1 MIRVMVVDDQA
12 SARMGLSMMVGRD
25 PGLSVVATADDG
37 GAALAELARRKDA
50 GEPLP
55 DVVVSDVRM
64 PGTGG
69 VTLAREVA
77 SRFPSVR
84 TLLLTTYDR
93 DDYALGGL
101 AAGAAGFLL
110 KDATARELCRA
121 VRELAAGGAVLTP
134 RVTREVVARAVPGA
148 AEDPERV
155 PPPGGALLAIA
166 PRARDGVPRGRGA
179 LERGGR
185 RAHGDG
191 ARERPEEREPR
202 ARQARA
208 ARPHPARRGVV
219 EERDGVTGVA
229 RGVGRRRLAH
239 KRTHQ
244 VPEDQLQ
251 GGGEVTFSSWGFL
264 VSA

>member
-69 VTLAREVA
+69 VALAREVA

-121 VRELAAGGAVLTP
+121 VRALAAGDAVLTP

-148 AEDPERV
+148 VEDPERAHLLE
-155 PPPGGALLAIA
+155 ALSSLS
-166 PRARDGVPRGRGA
+166 PRE
-179 LERGGR
+179 LETASLVGEGLSN
-185 RAHGDG
+185 
-191 ARERPEEREPR
+191 EEV
-202 ARQARA
+202 A
-208 ARPHPARRGVV
+208 ARMVMEPASVRRNVSRVLAKLGL
-219 EERDGVTGVA
+219 RDRTQLAVA
-229 RGVGRRRLAH
+229 WWRSGMGSRESR
-239 KRTHQ
+239 
-244 VPEDQLQ
+244 E
-251 GGGEVTFSSWGFL
+251 G
-264 VSA
+264 

>member
-25 PGLSVVATADDG
+25 PELSVIATADDG
-37 GAALAELARRKDA
+37 GAALAELARREGA

-64 PGTGG
+64 PGAGG
-69 VTLAREVA
+69 VALAREVA

-110 KDATARELCRA
+110 KDVTARELCRA
-121 VRELAAGGAVLTP
+121 VRALAAGGAVLTP

-148 AEDPERV
+148 AEDPERTRLLE
-155 PPPGGALLAIA
+155 ALSSLS
-166 PRARDGVPRGRGA
+166 PRE
-179 LERGGR
+179 LETASLVAEGLSN
-185 RAHGDG
+185 
-191 ARERPEEREPR
+191 EEV
-202 ARQARA
+202 A
-208 ARPHPARRGVV
+208 ARMVMEPASVRRNVSRVLAKLGL
-219 EERDGVTGVA
+219 RDRTQLAVA
-229 RGVGRRRLAH
+229 WWRSGMGSRESH
-239 KRTHQ
+239 
-244 VPEDQLQ
+244 E
-251 GGGEVTFSSWGFL
+251 G
-264 VSA
+264 

>member
-12 SARMGLSMMVGRD
+12 SARMGLSMMMGRD

-37 GAALAELARRKDA
+37 GAALAELARRKGT

-69 VTLAREVA
+69 VALAREVA

-155 PPPGGALLAIA
+155 RLLEALSSLS
-166 PRARDGVPRGRGA
+166 PRE
-179 LERGGR
+179 LETASLVAEGLSN
-185 RAHGDG
+185 
-191 ARERPEEREPR
+191 EEV
-202 ARQARA
+202 A
-208 ARPHPARRGVV
+208 ARMVMEPASVRRNVSRVLAKLGL
-219 EERDGVTGVA
+219 RDRTQLAVA
-229 RGVGRRRLAH
+229 WWRSGMGSRSTR
-239 KRTHQ
+239 
-244 VPEDQLQ
+244 E
-251 GGGEVTFSSWGFL
+251 G
-264 VSA
+264 

>member
-12 SARMGLSMMVGRD
+12 SARMGLSMMMGRD

-134 RVTREVVARAVPGA
+134 RVTREVLARSVRASGQDKRAAELRSAFRRLTDREREVCALVADGLSNAEIAERLTVQPASAKRAVTRILAKLGLRDRTQIA
-148 AEDPERV
+148 VKWYQAGLL
-155 PPPGGALLAIA
+155 GGA
-166 PRARDGVPRGRGA
+166 
-179 LERGGR
+179 
-185 RAHGDG
+185 
-191 ARERPEEREPR
+191 
-202 ARQARA
+202 
-208 ARPHPARRGVV
+208 
-219 EERDGVTGVA
+219 
-229 RGVGRRRLAH
+229 
-239 KRTHQ
+239 
-244 VPEDQLQ
+244 
-251 GGGEVTFSSWGFL
+251 
-264 VSA
+264 

>member
-121 VRELAAGGAVLTP
+121 VRALAAGGAVLTP

-155 PPPGGALLAIA
+155 RLLEALSSLS
-166 PRARDGVPRGRGA
+166 PRE
-179 LERGGR
+179 LETASLVAEGLSN
-185 RAHGDG
+185 
-191 ARERPEEREPR
+191 EEV
-202 ARQARA
+202 A
-208 ARPHPARRGVV
+208 ARMVMEPASARRNVSRVLAKLGL
-219 EERDGVTGVA
+219 RD
-229 RGVGRRRLAH
+229 
-239 KRTHQ
+239 RTHHA
-244 VPEDQLQ
+244 
-251 GGGEVTFSSWGFL
+251 TASWRSGMG
-264 VSA
+264 SRGTREG

>member
-37 GAALAELARRKDA
+37 GAALAGLARREGA

-69 VTLAREVA
+69 VALAREVA

-121 VRELAAGGAVLTP
+121 VRALAAGGAVLTP

-148 AEDPERV
+148 AEDPERARLLE
-155 PPPGGALLAIA
+155 ALPSLS
-166 PRARDGVPRGRGA
+166 PRE
-179 LERGGR
+179 LETASLVAEGLSNEEV
-185 RAHGDG
+185 A
-191 ARERPEEREPR
+191 ERMVMEP
-202 ARQARA
+202 AS
-208 ARPHPARRGVV
+208 ARRNVSRVLAKLGL
-219 EERDGVTGVA
+219 RDRTQLAVA
-229 RGVGRRRLAH
+229 WWRSGMGSRG
-239 KRTHQ
+239 TH
-244 VPEDQLQ
+244 E
-251 GGGEVTFSSWGFL
+251 G
-264 VSA
+264 

>member
-1 MIRVMVVDDQA
+1 MIRVVVVDDQT

-37 GAALAELARRKDA
+37 EAALAELARRKGA

-64 PGTGG
+64 PGAGG

-77 SRFPSVR
+77 SHFPSVR

-121 VRELAAGGAVLTP
+121 IRALAAGGAVLTP
-134 RVTREVVARAVPGA
+134 RVTREIVARTVPGA
-148 AEDPERV
+148 AEDPERARLLE
-155 PPPGGALLAIA
+155 ALSSLSPRELETASLVAEGLSNEEVAAHMVMEPASVRRNVSRVLAKLGL
-166 PRARDGVPRGRGA
+166 RDRTQLAVAWWRCGMGS
-179 LERGGR
+179 
-185 RAHGDG
+185 
-191 ARERPEEREPR
+191 RESRE
-202 ARQARA
+202 
-208 ARPHPARRGVV
+208 G
-219 EERDGVTGVA
+219 
-229 RGVGRRRLAH
+229 
-239 KRTHQ
+239 
-244 VPEDQLQ
+244 
-251 GGGEVTFSSWGFL
+251 
-264 VSA
+264 

>member
-1 MIRVMVVDDQA
+1 MIRVMLVDDQA

-37 GAALAELARRKDA
+37 GAALAELARRTDA

-69 VTLAREVA
+69 VTRARAAITRRWPNVY
-77 SRFPSVR
+77 V
-84 TLLLTTYDR
+84 LMLTTYDR
-93 DDYALGGL
+93 DDYTLGGL

-155 PPPGGALLAIA
+155 RLLEALSSLS
-166 PRARDGVPRGRGA
+166 PRE
-179 LERGGR
+179 LETASLVAEGLSN
-185 RAHGDG
+185 
-191 ARERPEEREPR
+191 EEV
-202 ARQARA
+202 A
-208 ARPHPARRGVV
+208 ARMVMEPASVRRNVSRVLAKLGL
-219 EERDGVTGVA
+219 RDRTQLAVA
-229 RGVGRRRLAH
+229 WWRSGMGSRGTREG
-239 KRTHQ
+239 
-244 VPEDQLQ
+244 
-251 GGGEVTFSSWGFL
+251 
-264 VSA
+264 

>member
-1 MIRVMVVDDQA
+1 MIRVMIVDDQA

-69 VTLAREVA
+69 VALAREVA

-121 VRELAAGGAVLTP
+121 IRALAAGGAVLTP
-134 RVTREVVARAVPGA
+134 RVTREIVARTVPGA
-148 AEDPERV
+148 AEDPERARLLE
-155 PPPGGALLAIA
+155 ALSSLSPRELETASLVAEGLSNEEVAAHMVMEPASVRRNVSRVLAKLGL
-166 PRARDGVPRGRGA
+166 RDRTQLAVAWWRCGMGS
-179 LERGGR
+179 
-185 RAHGDG
+185 
-191 ARERPEEREPR
+191 RESRE
-202 ARQARA
+202 
-208 ARPHPARRGVV
+208 G
-219 EERDGVTGVA
+219 
-229 RGVGRRRLAH
+229 
-239 KRTHQ
+239 
-244 VPEDQLQ
+244 
-251 GGGEVTFSSWGFL
+251 
-264 VSA
+264 

>member
-25 PGLSVVATADDG
+25 PGLSVIATADDG
-37 GAALAELARRKDA
+37 GAALAELARRKGT

-69 VTLAREVA
+69 VALAREVA

-121 VRELAAGGAVLTP
+121 VRALAAGGAVLTP
-134 RVTREVVARAVPGA
+134 RVTREVVARAVPDA
-148 AEDPERV
+148 AEDPERDR
-155 PPPGGALLAIA
+155 LLEVFSSLS
-166 PRARDGVPRGRGA
+166 PRE
-179 LERGGR
+179 LETASLVGEGLSN
-185 RAHGDG
+185 
-191 ARERPEEREPR
+191 EEV
-202 ARQARA
+202 A
-208 ARPHPARRGVV
+208 ARMVMEPASVRRNVSRVLAKLGL
-219 EERDGVTGVA
+219 RDRTQLAVA
-229 RGVGRRRLAH
+229 WWRSGMGPRESH
-239 KRTHQ
+239 
-244 VPEDQLQ
+244 E
-251 GGGEVTFSSWGFL
+251 G
-264 VSA
+264 

>member
-69 VTLAREVA
+69 VMLAREVA

-155 PPPGGALLAIA
+155 RLLEALSSLSPRELETASLVAEGLSNEEVAAHMVMEPASVRRNVSRVLAKLGL
-166 PRARDGVPRGRGA
+166 RDRTQLAVAWWRCGMGS
-179 LERGGR
+179 
-185 RAHGDG
+185 
-191 ARERPEEREPR
+191 RESRE
-202 ARQARA
+202 
-208 ARPHPARRGVV
+208 G
-219 EERDGVTGVA
+219 
-229 RGVGRRRLAH
+229 
-239 KRTHQ
+239 
-244 VPEDQLQ
+244 
-251 GGGEVTFSSWGFL
+251 
-264 VSA
+264 

>member
-25 PGLSVVATADDG
+25 PELSVIATADDG
-37 GAALAELARRKDA
+37 GAALAELARREGA

-64 PGTGG
+64 PGAGG
-69 VTLAREVA
+69 VALAREVA
-77 SRFPSVR
+77 SRFPPVR

-121 VRELAAGGAVLTP
+121 IRALAAGGAVLTP

-148 AEDPERV
+148 AEDPERARLLE
-155 PPPGGALLAIA
+155 ALSSLS
-166 PRARDGVPRGRGA
+166 PRE
-179 LERGGR
+179 LETASFVAEGLSN
-185 RAHGDG
+185 
-191 ARERPEEREPR
+191 EEV
-202 ARQARA
+202 A
-208 ARPHPARRGVV
+208 ARMVMEPASVRRNVSRVLAKLGL
-219 EERDGVTGVA
+219 RDRTQLAVA
-229 RGVGRRRLAH
+229 WWRSGMGPRESH
-239 KRTHQ
+239 
-244 VPEDQLQ
+244 E
-251 GGGEVTFSSWGFL
+251 G
-264 VSA
+264 

>member
-121 VRELAAGGAVLTP
+121 VRELAAGGAVLTS

-148 AEDPERV
+148 AEDPERARLLE
-155 PPPGGALLAIA
+155 ALSSLS
-166 PRARDGVPRGRGA
+166 PRE
-179 LERGGR
+179 LETASLVAEGLSN
-185 RAHGDG
+185 
-191 ARERPEEREPR
+191 EEV
-202 ARQARA
+202 A
-208 ARPHPARRGVV
+208 ARMVMEPSSVRRNVSRVLAKLGL
-219 EERDGVTGVA
+219 RDRTQLAVA
-229 RGVGRRRLAH
+229 WWRSGMGSRESH
-239 KRTHQ
+239 
-244 VPEDQLQ
+244 E
-251 GGGEVTFSSWGFL
+251 G
-264 VSA
+264 

>member
-1 MIRVMVVDDQA
+1 MIRVMLVDDQA

-25 PGLSVVATADDG
+25 PELSVVATADDG
-37 GAALAELARRKDA
+37 GAALAELARRKGT

-69 VTLAREVA
+69 VALAREVA

-121 VRELAAGGAVLTP
+121 VRALAAGGAVLTP
-134 RVTREVVARAVPGA
+134 RVTREVVARAVPDA
-148 AEDPERV
+148 AEDPERDR
-155 PPPGGALLAIA
+155 LLEVFSSLS
-166 PRARDGVPRGRGA
+166 PRE
-179 LERGGR
+179 LETASLVGEGLSN
-185 RAHGDG
+185 
-191 ARERPEEREPR
+191 EEV
-202 ARQARA
+202 A
-208 ARPHPARRGVV
+208 ARMVMEPASVRRNVSRVLAKLGL
-219 EERDGVTGVA
+219 RDRTQLAVA
-229 RGVGRRRLAH
+229 WWRSGMGPRESH
-239 KRTHQ
+239 
-244 VPEDQLQ
+244 E
-251 GGGEVTFSSWGFL
+251 G
-264 VSA
+264 

>member
-25 PGLSVVATADDG
+25 PELSVIATADDG
-37 GAALAELARRKDA
+37 GAALAELARREGA

-64 PGTGG
+64 PGAGG
-69 VTLAREVA
+69 VALAREVA
-77 SRFPSVR
+77 SRFPPVR

-121 VRELAAGGAVLTP
+121 VRALAAGGAVLTP

-148 AEDPERV
+148 AEDPERARLLE
-155 PPPGGALLAIA
+155 ALSSLS
-166 PRARDGVPRGRGA
+166 PRE
-179 LERGGR
+179 LETASFVAEGLSNK
-185 RAHGDG
+185 
-191 ARERPEEREPR
+191 EV
-202 ARQARA
+202 A
-208 ARPHPARRGVV
+208 ARMVMEPASARRNVSRVLAKLGL
-219 EERDGVTGVA
+219 RDRTQLAVA
-229 RGVGRRRLAH
+229 WWRSGMGPRESH
-239 KRTHQ
+239 
-244 VPEDQLQ
+244 E
-251 GGGEVTFSSWGFL
+251 G
-264 VSA
+264 

>member
-1 MIRVMVVDDQA
+1 MIRVMIVDDQA

-134 RVTREVVARAVPGA
+134 RVTREVVARAVPDA

-155 PPPGGALLAIA
+155 RLLEALSSLS
-166 PRARDGVPRGRGA
+166 PRE
-179 LERGGR
+179 LETASLVAEGLSN
-185 RAHGDG
+185 
-191 ARERPEEREPR
+191 EEV
-202 ARQARA
+202 A
-208 ARPHPARRGVV
+208 ARMVMEPASARRNVSRVLAKLGL
-219 EERDGVTGVA
+219 RDRTQLAVA
-229 RGVGRRRLAH
+229 WWRSGMGSRGSREG
-239 KRTHQ
+239 
-244 VPEDQLQ
+244 
-251 GGGEVTFSSWGFL
+251 
-264 VSA
+264 

>member
-25 PGLSVVATADDG
+25 PELSVIATADDG
-37 GAALAELARRKDA
+37 GAALAELARREGA

-64 PGTGG
+64 PGAGG
-69 VTLAREVA
+69 VALAREVA
-77 SRFPSVR
+77 SRFPPVR

-155 PPPGGALLAIA
+155 RLLEALSSLS
-166 PRARDGVPRGRGA
+166 PRE
-179 LERGGR
+179 LETASFVAEGLSNK
-185 RAHGDG
+185 
-191 ARERPEEREPR
+191 EV
-202 ARQARA
+202 A
-208 ARPHPARRGVV
+208 ARMVMEPASVRRNVSRVLAKLGL
-219 EERDGVTGVA
+219 RDRTQLAVA
-229 RGVGRRRLAH
+229 WWRSGMGPRESH
-239 KRTHQ
+239 
-244 VPEDQLQ
+244 E
-251 GGGEVTFSSWGFL
+251 G
-264 VSA
+264 

>member
-1 MIRVMVVDDQA
+1 MIRVMLVDDQA

-37 GAALAELARRKDA
+37 GAALAELARRNGT

-69 VTLAREVA
+69 VALAREVA

-121 VRELAAGGAVLTP
+121 VRALAAGGAVLTP
-134 RVTREVVARAVPGA
+134 RVTREVVARAVPDA
-148 AEDPERV
+148 AEDPERDRLLE
-155 PPPGGALLAIA
+155 ALSSLS
-166 PRARDGVPRGRGA
+166 PRE
-179 LERGGR
+179 LETASLVGEGLSN
-185 RAHGDG
+185 
-191 ARERPEEREPR
+191 EEV
-202 ARQARA
+202 A
-208 ARPHPARRGVV
+208 ARMVMEPASVRRNVSRVLAKLGL
-219 EERDGVTGVA
+219 RDRTQLAVA
-229 RGVGRRRLAH
+229 WWRCGMGSRESR
-239 KRTHQ
+239 
-244 VPEDQLQ
+244 E
-251 GGGEVTFSSWGFL
+251 G
-264 VSA
+264 

>member
-1 MIRVMVVDDQA
+1 MIRVMVVDDQE

-25 PGLSVVATADDG
+25 PELSVIATADDG
-37 GAALAELARRKDA
+37 GASLAELVRREGA

-69 VTLAREVA
+69 VALAREVA

-121 VRELAAGGAVLTP
+121 IRALAAGGAVLTP

-148 AEDPERV
+148 AEDPERARLLE
-155 PPPGGALLAIA
+155 ALSSLSPRELETASLVAEGLSNEEVAAHMVMEPASVRRNVSRVLAKLGL
-166 PRARDGVPRGRGA
+166 RDRTQLAVAWWRCGMGS
-179 LERGGR
+179 
-185 RAHGDG
+185 
-191 ARERPEEREPR
+191 RESRE
-202 ARQARA
+202 
-208 ARPHPARRGVV
+208 G
-219 EERDGVTGVA
+219 
-229 RGVGRRRLAH
+229 
-239 KRTHQ
+239 
-244 VPEDQLQ
+244 
-251 GGGEVTFSSWGFL
+251 
-264 VSA
+264 

>member
-1 MIRVMVVDDQA
+1 MIRVMLVDDQA

-37 GAALAELARRKDA
+37 GAALAELARRKGT

-69 VTLAREVA
+69 VALAREVA

-121 VRELAAGGAVLTP
+121 IRALAAGGAVLTP
-134 RVTREVVARAVPGA
+134 RVTREVVARTVPDA
-148 AEDPERV
+148 AEDPERDRLLE
-155 PPPGGALLAIA
+155 ALSSLS
-166 PRARDGVPRGRGA
+166 PRE
-179 LERGGR
+179 LETASLVGEGLSN
-185 RAHGDG
+185 
-191 ARERPEEREPR
+191 EEV
-202 ARQARA
+202 A
-208 ARPHPARRGVV
+208 ARMVMEPASVRRNVSRVLAKLGL
-219 EERDGVTGVA
+219 RDRTQLAVSWWRSGMGS
-229 RGVGRRRLAH
+229 RGTREG
-239 KRTHQ
+239 
-244 VPEDQLQ
+244 
-251 GGGEVTFSSWGFL
+251 
-264 VSA
+264 

>member
-37 GAALAELARRKDA
+37 GAALAELARREGA

-121 VRELAAGGAVLTP
+121 VRALAAGGAVLTP
-134 RVTREVVARAVPGA
+134 RVTREVVARAVPDA
-148 AEDPERV
+148 AEDPERDR
-155 PPPGGALLAIA
+155 LLEVFSSLS
-166 PRARDGVPRGRGA
+166 PRE
-179 LERGGR
+179 LETASLVGEGLSN
-185 RAHGDG
+185 
-191 ARERPEEREPR
+191 EEV
-202 ARQARA
+202 A
-208 ARPHPARRGVV
+208 ARMVMEPASVRRNVSRVLAKLGL
-219 EERDGVTGVA
+219 RDRTQLAVA
-229 RGVGRRRLAH
+229 WWRSGMGPRESH
-239 KRTHQ
+239 
-244 VPEDQLQ
+244 E
-251 GGGEVTFSSWGFL
+251 G
-264 VSA
+264 

>member
-25 PGLSVVATADDG
+25 PGLSVVTTADDG
-37 GAALAELARRKDA
+37 EAALAELARRKGA

-64 PGTGG
+64 PGMGG

-121 VRELAAGGAVLTP
+121 VRALAAGGAVLTP
-134 RVTREVVARAVPGA
+134 RVTREVVTRAVPGA
-148 AEDPERV
+148 TEDPERV
-155 PPPGGALLAIA
+155 RLLEALSSLS
-166 PRARDGVPRGRGA
+166 PRE
-179 LERGGR
+179 LETASLVAEGLSN
-185 RAHGDG
+185 
-191 ARERPEEREPR
+191 EEV
-202 ARQARA
+202 A
-208 ARPHPARRGVV
+208 ARMVMEPASVRRNVSRVLAKLGL
-219 EERDGVTGVA
+219 RDRTQLAVA
-229 RGVGRRRLAH
+229 WWRSGMGSRG
-239 KRTHQ
+239 TH
-244 VPEDQLQ
+244 E
-251 GGGEVTFSSWGFL
+251 G
-264 VSA
+264 

>member
-64 PGTGG
+64 PGMGG

-155 PPPGGALLAIA
+155 RLLEALSSLS
-166 PRARDGVPRGRGA
+166 PRE
-179 LERGGR
+179 LETASLVAEGLSN
-185 RAHGDG
+185 
-191 ARERPEEREPR
+191 EEV
-202 ARQARA
+202 A
-208 ARPHPARRGVV
+208 ARMVMEPASARRNVSRVLAKLGL
-219 EERDGVTGVA
+219 RDRTQLAVA
-229 RGVGRRRLAH
+229 WWRSGMGSRSTR
-239 KRTHQ
+239 
-244 VPEDQLQ
+244 E
-251 GGGEVTFSSWGFL
+251 G
-264 VSA
+264 

>member
-1 MIRVMVVDDQA
+1 MIRVMVVDDQT

-37 GAALAELARRKDA
+37 EAALAELARRKGA

-64 PGTGG
+64 PGAGG

-121 VRELAAGGAVLTP
+121 IRALAAGGAVLTP
-134 RVTREVVARAVPGA
+134 RVTREIVARTVPGA
-148 AEDPERV
+148 AEDPERARLLE
-155 PPPGGALLAIA
+155 ALSSLSPRELETASLVAEGLSNEEVAAHMVMEPASVRRNVSRVLAKLGL
-166 PRARDGVPRGRGA
+166 RDRTQLAVAWWRCGMGS
-179 LERGGR
+179 
-185 RAHGDG
+185 
-191 ARERPEEREPR
+191 RESRE
-202 ARQARA
+202 
-208 ARPHPARRGVV
+208 G
-219 EERDGVTGVA
+219 
-229 RGVGRRRLAH
+229 
-239 KRTHQ
+239 
-244 VPEDQLQ
+244 
-251 GGGEVTFSSWGFL
+251 
-264 VSA
+264 

>member
-1 MIRVMVVDDQA
+1 MIRVMLVDDQA

-37 GAALAELARRKDA
+37 GAALAELARRKGT

-69 VTLAREVA
+69 VALAREVA
-77 SRFPSVR
+77 LRFPSVR

-121 VRELAAGGAVLTP
+121 IRALAAGGAVLTP
-134 RVTREVVARAVPGA
+134 RVTREVVARAVPDA
-148 AEDPERV
+148 AEDPERDRLLE
-155 PPPGGALLAIA
+155 ALSSLS
-166 PRARDGVPRGRGA
+166 PRE
-179 LERGGR
+179 LETASLVGEGLSN
-185 RAHGDG
+185 
-191 ARERPEEREPR
+191 EEV
-202 ARQARA
+202 A
-208 ARPHPARRGVV
+208 ARMVMEPASVRRNVSRVLAKLGL
-219 EERDGVTGVA
+219 RDRTQLAVA
-229 RGVGRRRLAH
+229 WWRSGMGSRG
-239 KRTHQ
+239 TH
-244 VPEDQLQ
+244 E
-251 GGGEVTFSSWGFL
+251 G
-264 VSA
+264 

>member
-69 VTLAREVA
+69 VALAREVA

-121 VRELAAGGAVLTP
+121 IRALAAGGAVLTP
-134 RVTREVVARAVPGA
+134 RVTREIVARTVPGA
-148 AEDPERV
+148 AEDPERARLLE
-155 PPPGGALLAIA
+155 ALSSLSPRELETASLVAEGLSNEEVAAHMVMEPASVRRNVSRVLAKLGL
-166 PRARDGVPRGRGA
+166 RDRTQLAVAWWRCGMGS
-179 LERGGR
+179 
-185 RAHGDG
+185 
-191 ARERPEEREPR
+191 RESRE
-202 ARQARA
+202 
-208 ARPHPARRGVV
+208 G
-219 EERDGVTGVA
+219 
-229 RGVGRRRLAH
+229 
-239 KRTHQ
+239 
-244 VPEDQLQ
+244 
-251 GGGEVTFSSWGFL
+251 
-264 VSA
+264 

>member
-1 MIRVMVVDDQA
+1 MIRVMLVDDQA

-37 GAALAELARRKDA
+37 GAALAELARREGF

-69 VTLAREVA
+69 VALAREVA

-121 VRELAAGGAVLTP
+121 VRALAAGDAVLTP
-134 RVTREVVARAVPGA
+134 RVTREVVARAVPDA
-148 AEDPERV
+148 VEDPERARLLE
-155 PPPGGALLAIA
+155 ALSSLS
-166 PRARDGVPRGRGA
+166 PRE
-179 LERGGR
+179 LETASLVGEGLSN
-185 RAHGDG
+185 
-191 ARERPEEREPR
+191 EEV
-202 ARQARA
+202 A
-208 ARPHPARRGVV
+208 ARMVMEPASVRRNVSRVLAKLGL
-219 EERDGVTGVA
+219 RDRTQLAVA
-229 RGVGRRRLAH
+229 WWRCGMGSRESR
-239 KRTHQ
+239 
-244 VPEDQLQ
+244 E
-251 GGGEVTFSSWGFL
+251 G
-264 VSA
+264 

>member
-25 PGLSVVATADDG
+25 PELSVIATADDG
-37 GAALAELARRKDA
+37 GAALAELARREGA

-64 PGTGG
+64 PGAGG
-69 VTLAREVA
+69 VALAREVA
-77 SRFPSVR
+77 ARFPPVR

-121 VRELAAGGAVLTP
+121 IRALAAGGAVLTP

-148 AEDPERV
+148 AEDPERARLLE
-155 PPPGGALLAIA
+155 ALSSLS
-166 PRARDGVPRGRGA
+166 PRE
-179 LERGGR
+179 LETASFVAEGLSNK
-185 RAHGDG
+185 
-191 ARERPEEREPR
+191 EV
-202 ARQARA
+202 A
-208 ARPHPARRGVV
+208 ARMVMEPASVRRNVSRVLAKLGL
-219 EERDGVTGVA
+219 RDRTQLAVA
-229 RGVGRRRLAH
+229 WWRSGMGPRESH
-239 KRTHQ
+239 
-244 VPEDQLQ
+244 E
-251 GGGEVTFSSWGFL
+251 G
-264 VSA
+264 

>member
-25 PGLSVVATADDG
+25 PELSVIATADDG
-37 GAALAELARRKDA
+37 GAALAELARREGA

-64 PGTGG
+64 PGAGG
-69 VTLAREVA
+69 VALARGVA
-77 SRFPSVR
+77 SRFPPVR

-121 VRELAAGGAVLTP
+121 IRALAAGGAVLTP

-148 AEDPERV
+148 AADPERARLLE
-155 PPPGGALLAIA
+155 ALPASSRRRPSWPRGSRTRRS
-166 PRARDGVPRGRGA
+166 PRA
-179 LERGGR
+179 
-185 RAHGDG
+185 
-191 ARERPEEREPR
+191 
-202 ARQARA
+202 
-208 ARPHPARRGVV
+208 
-219 EERDGVTGVA
+219 
-229 RGVGRRRLAH
+229 
-239 KRTHQ
+239 
-244 VPEDQLQ
+244 
-251 GGGEVTFSSWGFL
+251 W
-264 VSA
+264 

>member
-101 AAGAAGFLL
+101 ASW
-110 KDATARELCRA
+110 RRS
-121 VRELAAGGAVLTP
+121 P
-134 RVTREVVARAVPGA
+134 RYRPASSRRRPSWPRGSRTRRS
-148 AEDPERV
+148 
-155 PPPGGALLAIA
+155 
-166 PRARDGVPRGRGA
+166 PRA
-179 LERGGR
+179 
-185 RAHGDG
+185 
-191 ARERPEEREPR
+191 
-202 ARQARA
+202 
-208 ARPHPARRGVV
+208 
-219 EERDGVTGVA
+219 
-229 RGVGRRRLAH
+229 
-239 KRTHQ
+239 
-244 VPEDQLQ
+244 
-251 GGGEVTFSSWGFL
+251 W
-264 VSA
+264 

>member
-25 PGLSVVATADDG
+25 PVLSVVATADDG

-69 VTLAREVA
+69 VALAREVA

-121 VRELAAGGAVLTP
+121 IRALAAGGAVLTP
-134 RVTREVVARAVPGA
+134 RVTREIVARTVPGA
-148 AEDPERV
+148 AEDPERARLLE
-155 PPPGGALLAIA
+155 ALSSLSPRELETASLVAEGLSNEEVAAHMVMEPASVRRNVSRVLAKLGL
-166 PRARDGVPRGRGA
+166 RDRTQLAVAWWRCGMGS
-179 LERGGR
+179 
-185 RAHGDG
+185 
-191 ARERPEEREPR
+191 RESRE
-202 ARQARA
+202 
-208 ARPHPARRGVV
+208 G
-219 EERDGVTGVA
+219 
-229 RGVGRRRLAH
+229 
-239 KRTHQ
+239 
-244 VPEDQLQ
+244 
-251 GGGEVTFSSWGFL
+251 
-264 VSA
+264 

>member
-25 PGLSVVATADDG
+25 PELSVIATADDG
-37 GAALAELARRKDA
+37 GAALAELARREGA

-64 PGTGG
+64 PGAGG
-69 VTLAREVA
+69 VALAREVA

-121 VRELAAGGAVLTP
+121 VRALAAGGAVLTP

-148 AEDPERV
+148 AEDPERARLLE
-155 PPPGGALLAIA
+155 ALSSLS
-166 PRARDGVPRGRGA
+166 PRE
-179 LERGGR
+179 LETASLVAEGLSN
-185 RAHGDG
+185 
-191 ARERPEEREPR
+191 EEV
-202 ARQARA
+202 A
-208 ARPHPARRGVV
+208 ARMVMEPASVRRNVSRVLAKLGL
-219 EERDGVTGVA
+219 RDRTQLAVA
-229 RGVGRRRLAH
+229 WWRSGMGSRESH
-239 KRTHQ
+239 
-244 VPEDQLQ
+244 E
-251 GGGEVTFSSWGFL
+251 G
-264 VSA
+264 

>member
-121 VRELAAGGAVLTP
+121 VRALAAGGAVLTP

-155 PPPGGALLAIA
+155 RLLEALSSLS
-166 PRARDGVPRGRGA
+166 PRE
-179 LERGGR
+179 LETASLVAEGLSN
-185 RAHGDG
+185 
-191 ARERPEEREPR
+191 EEV
-202 ARQARA
+202 A
-208 ARPHPARRGVV
+208 ARMVMEPASVRRNVSRVLAKLGL
-219 EERDGVTGVA
+219 RDRTQLAVA
-229 RGVGRRRLAH
+229 WWRSGMGSRGTREG
-239 KRTHQ
+239 
-244 VPEDQLQ
+244 
-251 GGGEVTFSSWGFL
+251 
-264 VSA
+264 